1 MKKTCGKKILATGVI
16 TVMMC
21 CNVFAAKEAGK
32 ILSYGTQD
40 QDIIFYLQNP
50 GEDYSI
56 QCQIGTNEAK
66 AVETYPIADTPTPI
80 ETVVLIDNSLS
91 TGEQYRSMI
100 NEILSKLAADKLDGE
115 LFTIATFSNEP
126 NYIIQKETDTAQ
138 IQQAIEKISYTWQET
153 YLTDVL
159 YEVLEEIN
167 QQNDNI
173 LKRILIVSDGA
184 DDKSIG
190 YTKEELHALLQK
202 APCPIYTMGCTNDNN
217 EQLKNMFSLSRMT
230 GGEYYLLDEVSD
242 AMTVVN
248 DIKNLNQS
256 VKVIVTPKEEDCD
269 GSKKGVHFVV
279 SAAGKTYMDSV
290 EMAMPF
296 HIKST
301 EEEKSFPMQ
310 YVLIGGGIVLVGI
323 IVGVIVFLK
332 KKKDETNKFVSA
344 SAAEPVQNVKSTP
357 QERHTQMLGSDNE
370 NNGRKTVFLWQESVS
385 HTLILE
391 DVNNPVKRFEVSLD
405 TPVLVGY
412 NNNCQ
417 ICLNYDETVSG
428 EHCYIYLEND
438 KFYVENRSRSNG
450 TLLDGKRV
458 VNATELYSGC
468 ILLLGKL
475 SMKVEIR

>member
-1 MKKTCGKKILATGVI
+1 MKKIWGKKILVTGVI

-50 GEDYSI
+50 GKDYSI

-66 AVETYPIADTPTPI
+66 VVETYPIADTPTPI
-80 ETVVLIDNSLS
+80 ETIVLIDNSLS

-138 IQQAIEKISYTWQET
+138 IQQAIEKINYTWQET

-159 YEVLEEIN
+159 YEILEEIE
-167 QQNDNI
+167 QENDNI

-202 APCPIYTMGCTNDNN
+202 TPCPIYTMGCTNDNN

-230 GGEYYLLDEVSD
+230 GGEYYLLDEVTD

-248 DIKNLNQS
+248 DIKNLN
-256 VKVIVTPKEEDCD
+256 
-269 GSKKGVHFVV
+269 
-279 SAAGKTYMDSV
+279 
-290 EMAMPF
+290 
-296 HIKST
+296 
-301 EEEKSFPMQ
+301 
-310 YVLIGGGIVLVGI
+310 
-323 IVGVIVFLK
+323 
-332 KKKDETNKFVSA
+332 
-344 SAAEPVQNVKSTP
+344 
-357 QERHTQMLGSDNE
+357 
-370 NNGRKTVFLWQESVS
+370 
-385 HTLILE
+385 
-391 DVNNPVKRFEVSLD
+391 
-405 TPVLVGY
+405 
-412 NNNCQ
+412 
-417 ICLNYDETVSG
+417 
-428 EHCYIYLEND
+428 
-438 KFYVENRSRSNG
+438 
-450 TLLDGKRV
+450 
-458 VNATELYSGC
+458 
-468 ILLLGKL
+468 
-475 SMKVEIR
+475 